1 MGVNGMPAL
10 PLLMGYRHTRLW
22 TEVRVLV
29 RGWRMAVTRPTL
41 RLFAVL
47 AVAMRC
53 VALMGGAVVMPL
65 GWARLSEAGQRRAEH
80 QRGAQHGQ
88 GFFSCVADPLHV
100 NARRKFCS
108 PGAVNGSDSGFAKL
122 LLGLR

>member
-1 MGVNGMPAL
+1 
-10 PLLMGYRHTRLW
+10 
-22 TEVRVLV
+22 
-29 RGWRMAVTRPTL
+29 MAVTRPTL

-53 VALMGGAVVMPL
+53 VALMGGAVFMPL

-88 GFFSCVADPLHV
+88 GFFHV
-100 NARRKFCS
+100 LLILCMLM
-108 PGAVNGSDSGFAKL
+108 PGASSVRLVRLTDQTAVLPSYSLA
-122 LLGLR
+122 